1 MTGFEFLFTFAGLLL
16 GLAVAAVA
24 TGFADMWRVRD
35 TMTIGLATP
44 LLGIYILL
52 AAAGAW
58 VSLWGAREFLT
69 MGPGE
74 LLRSVSMAMP
84 YIFVAQAMFPFQH
97 DKWTSL
103 EDYYLRHHRVLL
115 AVLIIPSGVSF
126 LYNLAV
132 GYQPHIFDV
141 LGYGVPLLVPAVL
154 IVWSRPTVQ
163 WLGLAVL
170 SLNALLL
177 MFV

>member
-1 MTGFEFLFTFAGLLL
+1 MTGFEFLFTFTGLLL

-24 TGFADMWRVRD
+24 TGFADMWRVRE
-35 TMTIGLATP
+35 TMTIGIATP

-74 LLRSVSMAMP
+74 LLRSIGMAMP

-115 AVLIIPSGVSF
+115 AVLIVPPGVS
-126 LYNLAV
+126 LGYNLV
-132 GYQPHIFDV
+132 LGYQPDMFDFV
-141 LGYGVPLLVPAVL
+141 GFGVPLLVPAVL
-154 IVWSRPTVQ
+154 IAWSRPLVQ

-177 MFV
+177 MFA